1 MVEGKVI
8 FITGIGTGVGKT
20 VVSAVVTEALEADY
34 WKPVQSGL
42 EGETDRQA
50 VISLISNPCSRF
62 PDEAYAL
69 NTPASPH
76 LAARIDNV
84 RIDLQEIKEKFDRI
98 RDPKR
103 HLVVEGAGGL
113 MVPLNEKD
121 FFPDLIRLLS
131 AKVIAVSSQYLG
143 NINHSL
149 LTAEVLKIKGL
160 PVAGWIF
167 NGTYH
172 VNEEDITR
180 WSGFQKIGRIEWEET
195 VDKNMV
201 KKYADKLRP
210 ALLAMI

>member
-1 MVEGKVI
+1 MEGKVI

-20 VVSAVVTEALEADY
+20 IVSAIVTEALEADY
-34 WKPVQSGL
+34 WKPIQSGL
-42 EGETDRQA
+42 EEETDRER
-50 VISLISNPCSRF
+50 VISLVSNKSSQF
-62 PDEAYAL
+62 WEEAYLL

-84 RIDLQEIKEKFDRI
+84 KIELLEIKARFDQI
-98 RDPKR
+98 RKPDR
-103 HLVVEGAGGL
+103 HLVIEGAGGL

-121 FFPDLIRLLS
+121 FFPDLIRLLG
-131 AKVIAVSSQYLG
+131 AQTIAVSSQYLG

-149 LTAEVLKIKGL
+149 LTAEVLKMKKI
-160 PVAGWIF
+160 PVLGWIY

-180 WSGFQKIGRIEWEET
+180 WSGFKKIGRIEWEENM
-195 VDKNMV
+195 DKAMI

-210 ALLAMI
+210 ALLSVL